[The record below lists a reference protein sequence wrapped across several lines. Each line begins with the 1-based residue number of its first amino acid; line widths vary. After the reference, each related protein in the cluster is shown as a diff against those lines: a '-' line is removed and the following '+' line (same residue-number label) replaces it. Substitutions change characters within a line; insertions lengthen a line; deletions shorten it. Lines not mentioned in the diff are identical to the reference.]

1 MSEEDDLKEIFA
13 DDDLGLLDTK
23 PKAKAQSKDER
34 LNSSFEEV
42 NKFIDENGREPDGS
56 NGMSEARLA
65 LRLKGFRENPEKVIL
80 LKEHDRHNLLSDVE
94 LDDEVQE
101 EARTPESMDDILN
114 DDDMGLLGD
123 DQGIYKMKYV
133 KPYDQIQKPDFVAKR
148 KKCENF
154 EDFEHLF
161 LECKRELETGVRHT
175 DKFSN
180 ETQIAEGQFFILN
193 GIMVYVNRVEKMKR
207 IDYGK
212 INGRLHLIF
221 DNGTESN
228 MLLRSLAT
236 ALYID
241 ENGRRVIKPIGK
253 ILENMDDG
261 VGEDDQYAGI
271 VYVLKSL
278 STLDQIKS
286 IKNLYKIGFSTTS
299 IKKRI
304 ANAKNEPTY
313 LMADVKVVSTYK
325 CFNMSPKKFEDLL
338 HTFFSEVRLDVKV
351 AGLDGSSHDPREW
364 FIAPFQVIEKAI
376 EMIMN
381 GDIVGYRYDRDQE
394 VIVPN
399 AN

>member
-1 MSEEDDLKEIFA
+1 MSEEDDLAEIFA

-34 LNSSFEEV
+34 LNASFEEV
-42 NKFIDENGREPDGS
+42 NKFVEENGREPDRTK
-56 NGMSEARLA
+56 GMIEMRLA
-65 LRLKGFRENPEKVIL
+65 SRLKGFRENPEKIIL
-80 LKEHDRHNLLSDVE
+80 LKELDCHNLLGEVPQEVE
-94 LDDEVQE
+94 AQE
-101 EARTPESMDDILN
+101 EAKTPESMDDILN
-114 DDDMGLLGD
+114 DDDLGLLGD

-133 KPYDQIQKPDFVAKR
+133 KKFEDIERPDYFAQR

-154 EDFEHLF
+154 KDFEHHF
-161 LECKRELETGVRHT
+161 LQCKKDLENGDRHT
-175 DKFSN
+175 NRFSN
-180 ETQIAEGQFFILN
+180 ETQITKGHFFILN
-193 GIMVYVNRVEKMKR
+193 GIMVYVNNVEKMKKT
-207 IDYGK
+207 GK
-212 INGRLHLIF
+212 GKVNGRLHLIF
-221 DNGTESN
+221 DNGTESD

-236 ALYID
+236 ELYKD

-253 ILENMDDG
+253 ILENMEDG
-261 VGEDDQYAGI
+261 VEDDDQYAGI

-338 HTFFSEVRLDVKV
+338 HNFFSEVRLDVKV
-351 AGLDGSSHDPREW
+351 AGLDGSFHDPREW
-364 FIAPFQVIEKAI
+364 FIAPFPVIEKAI

-381 GDIVGYRYDRDQE
+381 GEIVGYTYDSENEGIR
-394 VIVPN
+394 P
-399 AN
+399 